1 MACQSF
7 AKNFGLYS
15 QSLNRNIKFQLLTF
29 HKFLLFADERAGNL
43 TVVLNDVKLVA
54 PSKSQFTLLVRGMY
68 SNPPNHGAS
77 IVSTVLNTPELCEEW
92 CVGIYSIGSAFKSYF
107 TPSAFQRDLGIY

>member
-1 MACQSF
+1 VSPQID
-7 AKNFGLYS
+7 K
-15 QSLNRNIKFQLLTF
+15 IKFHDSKY

-43 TVVLNDVKLVA
+43 TVVLNDIKLVA

-92 CVGIYSIGSAFKSYF
+92 CVGIYVLLLYEKSYYINI
-107 TPSAFQRDLGIY
+107 SQQIM